1 MRYAE
6 ELEAQRYS
14 SYQPS
19 RTFEQYY
26 EEYPDAPRA
35 PVVSSRER
43 ELMGEIDIESSYDEA
58 IAAYERLSPEEQVIK
73 IGDDVI
79 FDAPAIIKSA
89 DEQLESAE
97 ALRRCVRGE

>member
-1 MRYAE
+1 MA
-6 ELEAQRYS
+6 
-14 SYQPS
+14 
-19 RTFEQYY
+19 
-26 EEYPDAPRA
+26 
-35 PVVSSRER
+35 
-43 ELMGEIDIESSYDEA
+43 EIDVESSYDEA
-58 IAAYERLSPEEQVIK
+58 IAAYERLSPEEQVVK